1 MPSRKTRR
9 LLGRSRASSVS
20 AKGTSRRRRQSGG
33 GFFDGIK
40 NGFRRIFTT
49 SEPVA
54 PPSAVPPVAPPPVAP
69 PVPTPP
75 TVPVAPVAPPPTAPM
90 TVNRR
95 QRNIFPPP
103 VNSKIPMIGGS
114 ARRTRRRRH
123 RRR

>member
-9 LLGRSRASSVS
+9 LLGRSN
-20 AKGTSRRRRQSGG
+20 RRQSGG

-49 SEPVA
+49 SESAA
-54 PPSAVPPVAPPPVAP
+54 P
-69 PVPTPP
+69 
-75 TVPVAPVAPPPTAPM
+75 APVAPAPAPVAPAPVPVMPTAQPM

-114 ARRTRRRRH
+114 ARRTRRRTH
-123 RRR
+123 KRR

>member
-9 LLGRSRASSVS
+9 LLGRSN
-20 AKGTSRRRRQSGG
+20 RRQSGG

-49 SEPVA
+49 SESAA
-54 PPSAVPPVAPPPVAP
+54 P
-69 PVPTPP
+69 
-75 TVPVAPVAPPPTAPM
+75 APVAPAPAPVAPAPAPVPVMPTAQPM

-114 ARRTRRRRH
+114 ARRTRRRTH
-123 RRR
+123 KRR